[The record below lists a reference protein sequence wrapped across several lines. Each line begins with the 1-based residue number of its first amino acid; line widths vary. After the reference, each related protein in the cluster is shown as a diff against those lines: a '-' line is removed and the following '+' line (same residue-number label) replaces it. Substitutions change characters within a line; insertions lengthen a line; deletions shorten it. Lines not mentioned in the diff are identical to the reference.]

1 MMHAM
6 GLVSLAVVL
15 GLELEWVFAEYT
27 ERGTA
32 WALASRITVL
42 AAVVLAMASA
52 RGRSLW
58 PVSAHKWAYLVAGG
72 VTLTVLMA
80 LWSLRVNFSHGGRS
94 DPLPYI
100 PLLNALD
107 LAHIFAIIAVVSLWL
122 AMRREGLEPPR
133 WLRGRFGI
141 VAASGL
147 VFLWLNA
154 ALLRTIHH
162 WAGVPYG
169 FDTMGSSVLVQA
181 SLSVFWAFLALS
193 AMVYATRSARR
204 AVWMTGAALMAVVV
218 VKLVLVDLERLS
230 GIERIV
236 SFIGV
241 GVLMLVIGYFSPVP
255 PKKKEE
261 VIARR
266 GAGAGRL
273 PFERAGHRVRR

>member
-1 MMHAM
+1 
-6 GLVSLAVVL
+6 
-15 GLELEWVFAEYT
+15 
-27 ERGTA
+27 
-32 WALASRITVL
+32 
-42 AAVVLAMASA
+42 
-52 RGRSLW
+52 
-58 PVSAHKWAYLVAGG
+58 
-72 VTLTVLMA
+72 MA
-80 LWSLRVNFSHGGRS
+80 LWSLRVIFSHGGRS

-122 AMRREGLEPPR
+122 AMRRAGLEQPR

-193 AMVYATRSARR
+193 AMVYATRGARR
-204 AVWMTGAALMAVVV
+204 AVWMTGAAQA
-218 VKLVLVDLERLS
+218 R
-230 GIERIV
+230 G
-236 SFIGV
+236 G
-241 GVLMLVIGYFSPVP
+241 
-255 PKKKEE
+255 
-261 VIARR
+261 RR
-266 GAGAGRL
+266 GGSRPPAPPGRC
-273 PFERAGHRVRR
+273 GGRRPRWSCRSSPSPRRRGDPPPITST